1 MAIHQKLVLTQRLE
15 DIEMTDLRPANVMSP
30 ITFALSSSRPLL
42 TFSPAEWSPAGG
54 EEDIRVQQGEAGLQQ
69 LPGATAVE

>member
-30 ITFALSSSRPLL
+30 ITYSQPLL
-42 TFSPAEWSPAGG
+42 TSPPAEWSAARGQ
-54 EEDIRVQQGEAGLQQ
+54 EDVRVQQGPARLLK
-69 LPGATAVE
+69 LPGD